1 MVPVIIESPYAETP
15 HTTVQENLRYGRACL
30 RYALEHGYAP
40 FASHLLYTQDGV
52 LGDKD
57 LQERSLGIQAGFVI
71 GGSLNAA
78 VLVFADYGISPGMTM
93 GIEYAE
99 KEGREVIYIY
109 LGTSHL
115 EALGLPVPCVAE
127 KEDVT

>member
-1 MVPVIIESPYAETP
+1 MVPAIIESPYAETI

-52 LGDKD
+52 LDDKV

-71 GGSLNAA
+71 GRALNAA

-109 LGTSHL
+109 LGTAHL
-115 EALGLPVPCVAE
+115 EALGLPVPCVTE
-127 KEDVT
+127 KEDVA